1 MFKTVL
7 QTLLFLLISLLFLT
21 GCDDINVATNIQEGV
36 SLTKNDQTIIFETD
50 HGDAKDVLDIDKRV
64 LTVNGV
70 DRTDNTVTE
79 NENTWNFGPLRV
91 VYQPVAPQLLPEGNV
106 RIILTIPSKDI
117 YPTASDFY
125 TKELHI
131 FVDTLA
137 PTIEPLTPN
146 NNTTITDPLTPFI
159 FDIHD
164 NINGSGLDESS
175 VKITFTDTNT
185 SHMLVFDANSNTYRY
200 LPSVTEPFAL
210 GNIAFTVYAKDQIGN
225 DASFAGTVTL
235 IDVIPPVLTLN
246 GEANI
251 TLEQNE
257 NYVELGATATDDRD
271 GNISVE
277 ISGSVDTSREGSY
290 ALTYTATD
298 SSGNS
303 ANVTR
308 LVTVKNKVIGLT
320 LTASQTHFVR
330 QKDTFYD
337 DYIPVNASIKVM
349 GLYSDGHSEE
359 VTDQVKWNT
368 TEGKIAFFTDYF
380 KAEKG
385 IFVVSASLN
394 NLISNEITI
403 NVEDD
408 TTSLIQY
415 EIDHVVDSNDIWVN
429 IALNHKPLEDVQ
441 LTLKLRPED
450 RVAFEDGLL
459 KQNYTMV
466 FTPEDWEKGMRT
478 LDVRLKIS
486 DANMS
491 NEIIIVTDDI
501 VSNDNNY
508 SGKNPVDIHINREA
522 SLAKLIAPSLQARRG
537 AIRGVPIKF
546 RVTSVTPG
554 LEYSL
559 VNPPEGMK
567 VIGQTSIE
575 NTEIYGIDVLWDVPM
590 DAEEGKI
597 HVITARATDTKGRQS
612 TIDFQIKVPTTSLIA
627 IEIVS
632 NELRVTDKR
641 SALYGMKMKGHN
653 GEDISTLRLRSV
665 DYKDVWKHYAEPLDA
680 NKEIE
685 HIVFVIDN
693 MPEMIDIK
701 FPSYMDTFEKRINI
715 GAGFDRYSE
724 NCLMTEDCWN
734 WRNGSSYLYENTNG
748 VSIPHKYKG
757 EINGS
762 KVFIFTINE
771 NL

>member
-1 MFKTVL
+1 M
-7 QTLLFLLISLLFLT
+7 LISLLFLI
-21 GCDDINVATNIQEGV
+21 GCDVDVATNIQEGA

-79 NENTWNFGPLRV
+79 NENIWDFGPLRV
-91 VYQPVAPQLLPEGNV
+91 VYQPVVPQLLPEGEV
-106 RIILTIPSKDI
+106 SIILTIPSKDGFF
-117 YPTASDFY
+117 TAPESY
-125 TKELHI
+125 VKELHI

-137 PTIEPLTPN
+137 PTIEVLTPE
-146 NNTTITDPLTPFI
+146 NNTTITDPLTPLI
-159 FDIHD
+159 FDVHD
-164 NINGSGLDESS
+164 DINGSGLDESS

-200 LPSVTEPFAL
+200 LPSVTEPFML
-210 GNIAFTVYAKDQIGN
+210 GNIAFTVYAKDQKGN
-225 DASFAGTVTL
+225 EASFAGTVTL
-235 IDVIPPVLTLN
+235 IDVIAPVLTLN
-246 GEANI
+246 GEANV
-251 TLEQNE
+251 TLEQNA

-277 ISGSVDTSREGSY
+277 ISGSVDTSREESY

-303 ANVTR
+303 PSVTR

-408 TTSLIQY
+408 TTSLIQH

-466 FTPEDWEKGMRT
+466 FTPENWEKGMRT

-501 VSNDNNY
+501 VSNDSNY

-522 SLAKLIAPSLQARRG
+522 SLAKLIAPSLQERRG
-537 AIRGVPIKF
+537 AIRGVAIKF

-567 VIGQTSIE
+567 IIGQTSIE
-575 NTEIYGIDVLWDVPM
+575 NTEIYGIDVLWNVPM

-597 HVITARATDTKGRQS
+597 HMIQAKAKDKKGRKS
-612 TIDFQIKVPTTSLIA
+612 TIAFEIKIPHTRFIST
-627 IEIVS
+627 EIMN
-632 NELRVTDKR
+632 NELMVTDKN
-641 SALYGMKMKGHN
+641 SMLYGIKMKGHN

-665 DYKDVWKHYAEPLDA
+665 DYKDVWKHYPSQFEVDKKLTYVTFIIENKPAKLDIDLSDDLYIGFYRYFEGYMIGSNA
-680 NKEIE
+680 WEDISRAYKLNTDGTYSPVRNEYDNGGIKVYLIVIE
-685 HIVFVIDN
+685 Q
-693 MPEMIDIK
+693 E
-701 FPSYMDTFEKRINI
+701 
-715 GAGFDRYSE
+715 
-724 NCLMTEDCWN
+724 
-734 WRNGSSYLYENTNG
+734 G
-748 VSIPHKYKG
+748 V
-757 EINGS
+757 
-762 KVFIFTINE
+762 
-771 NL
+771 